1 MALRVV
7 ESRSLADQ
15 VFEQLIAEILS
26 GRSQPGTNL
35 PAERKL
41 VETFKVNRHV
51 VREALKRLEQVGLVK
66 VSQGGGTKVAD
77 FKRHAGLDLLAL
89 MADYAHTG
97 EETMTYWLAVHEMRV
112 ATAADVAR
120 LCAVRGQPDVKWEVL
135 ELARKMKEIA
145 DGPELFTL
153 ELRFWD
159 RVLDG
164 ADNIAYRLAFNS
176 LIKGVLA
183 PAVADMATALSVQEI
198 KETGYRMA
206 IASAIVK
213 GNGPAAA
220 DATREAMG
228 GFVNKLARQ
237 VERRKDAGATPP
249 AARAPTRKPGAGRRR
264 PKA

>member
-7 ESRSLADQ
+7 ENRSLADQ
-15 VFEQLIAEILS
+15 VFEQLTGEILS

-41 VETFKVNRHV
+41 VETFRVNRHV

-77 FKRHAGLDLLAL
+77 FTRDAGLDLLAL

-112 ATAADVAR
+112 AVAADVAR
-120 LCAVRGQPDVKWEVL
+120 LCALRGEPGVKREVL
-135 ELARKMKEIA
+135 EIARSMKELE
-145 DGPELFTL
+145 DGPELFAL

-183 PAVADMATALSVQEI
+183 PAVADMARALTAQEI

-206 IASAIVK
+206 IATAVAK
-213 GNGPAAA
+213 GDGPAAA
-220 DATREAMG
+220 SATREALG
-228 GFVNKLARQ
+228 DFVEKLTRQ
-237 VERRKDAGATPP
+237 VKRRKAVSQRPP
-249 AARAPTRKPGAGRRR
+249 AAAESARR
-264 PKA
+264 PAARKRRNKA